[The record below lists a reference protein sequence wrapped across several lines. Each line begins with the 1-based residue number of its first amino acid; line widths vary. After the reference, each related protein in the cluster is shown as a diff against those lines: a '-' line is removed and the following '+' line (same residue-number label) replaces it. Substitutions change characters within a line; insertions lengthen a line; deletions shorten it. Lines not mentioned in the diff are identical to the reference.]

1 LIGAMQLTSERGKTP
16 LQIEKKSG
24 RGKKKKKDRQAKHM
38 VQRKTTDFRQ
48 FHWTKSKDQGGYA
61 LPHWELPQDQ
71 N

>member
-1 LIGAMQLTSERGKTP
+1 VDE
-16 LQIEKKSG
+16 E
-24 RGKKKKKDRQAKHM
+24 KKKKKDRQAKHM